1 MSKDPI
7 CGMEVNESEVSN
19 KSEYE
24 GKSYY
29 FCSSSCKAEFD
40 AAPEKYVGKED
51 SSEHHHD
58 H

>member
-40 AAPEKYVGKED
+40 AEPEKYIIKED
-51 SSEHHHD
+51 SSEQHHD